1 MKKITVNLAHKYPI
15 HIGAGIINDPKLMDF
30 CKQQSTAIIIADDNL
45 TELYAAPLQQQLQD
59 NKISTELIT
68 FTANE
73 QNKTRFT
80 KEELENGMFELG
92 CGRDT
97 CVIALGGGITTDIAG
112 FVAATYCR
120 GVPTVYIPTSLLAMI
135 DASIGGKT
143 GVNTDYG
150 KNLIGCFYQP
160 QAIFSDIN
168 TLKTLPQTE
177 LENGLAEAIKH
188 AVIKDSKHF
197 QFLEQNVAAILHY
210 DLTILEELVHTNS
223 RIKVQIVEQDEQD
236 YGIRQLLNFGH
247 TIGHALEVAT
257 DYKIKHGEAVAIGM
271 VAESYI
277 SMRLGFLPEAA
288 LNKINDLLKQYNL
301 STKLK
306 HKYVRATA
314 HQALMLDKKAKNK
327 QPMFVLLDDIG
338 QVHKPKSGYTN
349 PVTNEL
355 INEALDYVS
364 CNNSC

>member
-1 MKKITVNLAHKYPI
+1 MKTINVNLANKYPI
-15 HIGAGIINDPKLMDF
+15 YIGSGIIHDPKLLDF
-30 CKQQSTAIIIADDNL
+30 CQQQAAVIIIADDNL
-45 TELYAAPLQQQLQD
+45 TELYAELLQQRLQD
-59 NKISTELIT
+59 NKISVQLLT

-73 QNKTRFT
+73 QNKSRFT

-97 CVIALGGGITTDIAG
+97 CVIALGGGITTDIVG

-120 GVPTVYIPTSLLAMI
+120 GVPTVYIPTSLLAMV

-143 GVNTDYG
+143 GVNTAYG
-150 KNLIGCFYQP
+150 KNLIGSFYQP

-168 TLKTLPQTE
+168 TLKTLPQAE

-197 QFLEQNVAAILHY
+197 DFLQQNAAAILDY
-210 DLTILEELVHTNS
+210 DQAVLEELVYTNS
-223 RIKVQIVEQDEQD
+223 RIKVAIVEQDEQD

-257 DYKIKHGEAVAIGM
+257 DYKIKHGAAVAIGM
-271 VAESYI
+271 IAESYI
-277 SMRLGFLPEAA
+277 SMQLGFLSEDV
-288 LNKINDLLKQYNL
+288 LNKIKDLLKQYNL
-301 STKLK
+301 PTILK

-314 HQALMLDKKAKNK
+314 RQALTLDKKAKNR
-327 QPMFVLLDDIG
+327 QPMFVLLNDIG
-338 QVHKPKSGYTN
+338 QIHKPEFGYTSS
-349 PVTNEL
+349 VTEEL

-364 CNNSC
+364 CDDSR

>member
-1 MKKITVNLAHKYPI
+1 MKKVTVNLANKYPI
-15 HIGAGIINDPKLMDF
+15 HIGAGIINDPLLVDF
-30 CKQQSTAIIIADDNL
+30 CKQQSAVVIIADDNL
-45 TELYAAPLQQQLQD
+45 TELYAEPLQQYLQK
-59 NKISTELIT
+59 NKVVTHLLT

-73 QNKTRFT
+73 QNKSRFT

-120 GVPTVYIPTSLLAMI
+120 GVPVVYIPTSLLAMI

-150 KNLIGCFYQP
+150 KNLIGSFNQP

-168 TLKTLPQTE
+168 TLKTLPQAE

-188 AVIKDSKHF
+188 ALIQDSQHF
-197 QFLEQNVAAILHY
+197 SFLEKNAAAILNY
-210 DLTILEELVHTNS
+210 DLTVLEELLYTNAK
-223 RIKVQIVEQDEQD
+223 IKVAIVEQDEKES
-236 YGIRQLLNFGH
+236 GIRQLLNFGH

-271 VAESYI
+271 MAESYI
-277 SMRLGFLPEAA
+277 SMQLGFLSETS
-288 LNKINDLLKQYNL
+288 LNKIKVLLKQYNL
-301 STKLK
+301 PTILK

-314 HQALMLDKKAKNK
+314 HQALKLDKKAKNK
-327 QPMFVLLDDIG
+327 QPMFVLLEDIG
-338 QVHKPKSGYTN
+338 QIHKPKSGYTT
-349 PVTNEL
+349 PVPEKL

-364 CNNSC
+364 CDDSR